1 MVEAGVPMTEPSGE
15 HSCNPFRF
23 HSSPDSYLPEI
34 LPLLKFYD
42 HDSHEADLPGDSV
55 TSVFGGQGI
64 VWTNNSQGRPIK
76 SDGSF
81 QTMHPGISYIRLPS
95 RIWELPT
102 MRLRTR
108 SVLVISNAVWSRSLP
123 RLAEV

>member
-42 HDSHEADLPGDSV
+42 HDAHEAGLPAGALNLV
-55 TSVFGGQGI
+55 TGLGAEAGAAL
-64 VWTNNSQGRPIK
+64 TA
-76 SDGSF
+76 
-81 QTMHPGISYIRLPS
+81 HPGVQHISFTGSVRTGELVQASAAS
-95 RIWELPT
+95 RQ
-102 MRLRTR
+102 
-108 SVLVISNAVWSRSLP
+108 VFA
-123 RLAEV
+123 